1 MSTTTTSGTEKAAMG
16 AKMFQLSPA
25 GLAEVQKELKRYET
39 KESAIIPSLYIAQR
53 ENSGWVNVEVIRELS
68 RVMDIPEAR
77 INEVFKFYTMFNQ
90 KPVGKYHVQV
100 CTNISCSLEGGRELA
115 AHICKELDTKLGQVS
130 SDGRFTI
137 NRVECLG
144 SCGTAPMMQVND
156 NYFEKLTPE
165 SAMNLLREMK

>member
-1 MSTTTTSGTEKAAMG
+1 MA
-16 AKMFQLSPA
+16 FQLSSA
-25 GLAEVQKELKRYET
+25 GLAKVQMEMKRYET
-39 KESAIIPSLYIAQR
+39 KESAIIPSLYIAQG
-53 ENSGWVNVEVIRELS
+53 ENGGWVNVEVIRELS

-115 AHICKELDTKLGQVS
+115 KHLCKELNVKFEDVTP
-130 SDGRFTI
+130 DGRFTI
-137 NRVECLG
+137 SRVECLG

-156 NYFEKLTPE
+156 KYYEKLTPE
-165 SAMNLLREMK
+165 AAMNLLRGMK